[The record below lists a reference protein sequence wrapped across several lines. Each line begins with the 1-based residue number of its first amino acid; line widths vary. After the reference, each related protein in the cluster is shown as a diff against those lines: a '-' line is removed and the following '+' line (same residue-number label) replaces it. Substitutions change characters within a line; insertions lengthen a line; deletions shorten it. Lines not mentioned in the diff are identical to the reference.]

1 MAFSSSPCASAQ
13 LSLCP
18 QPHTNQPPLWLQPQ
32 TLLSRPQPPDHPWLS
47 HTPTHVA
54 IQPLH
59 LHRPGVPT
67 PVTQQMDFTCAAE
80 VTLACLLLSVGMVG
94 ILGSFQLDLQTFHA
108 NLEAIHGL
116 DGSLCTGRVVEAY
129 KT

>member
-1 MAFSSSPCASAQ
+1 MRLRSAQ
-13 LSLCP
+13 PLPSA
-18 QPHTNQPPLWLQPQ
+18 PHQSAPTLAAATDFVIQTPTPGPPLAVPY
-32 TLLSRPQPPDHPWLS
+32 
-47 HTPTHVA
+47 THVA